1 MDIIMM
7 LPVFIIGLLVMI
19 CVLLVVFLLRLEK
32 RVGRIET
39 HIRVH
44 QLELTKLARGTETT
58 VRRSGRAGPTAGA
71 GPLRR
76 SG

>member
-7 LPVFIIGLLVMI
+7 LPMFIIGLLVMI
-19 CVLLVVFLLRLEK
+19 CILLVVFLLRLEK

-44 QLELTKLARGTETT
+44 QLELTKLARRAETT
-58 VRRSGRAGPTAGA
+58 VRRSGKAGPAAGP